1 MSEPTIEDYYVEDRT
16 FPPSADF
23 IKDAVVSD
31 QTHYEEATK
40 DYEGFWARQ
49 ARELISWDEDF
60 HTTLEWNLPYAK
72 WFLGGKLNVS
82 YNCLDR
88 HVEAGYGDRIAY
100 FWEGEPGDTREISYA
115 ELLEE
120 VSRFANVLKDLG
132 LKKGDRIA
140 IYMPMIPELPVAMLA
155 CTRIGVAHSVIFG
168 GFSPDAIV
176 DRCEDAEAKLIIT
189 ADAGYR
195 RGVPAALKINVDAAL
210 EQGASSV
217 QNVVVVNRCATE
229 VTMTGGRDLWWHELM
244 AEASPDCPVEPM
256 DSEQLLYLLYTSG
269 TTAKPKGIM
278 HTTGGYLTQVA
289 YTHKTIFDIR
299 REEDVYW
306 CAADIGW
313 VTGHSYIVYGPLTNG
328 CTSVMYEGTPDTPRP
343 EFRNGEDR
351 AEWPKDRLWDI
362 IERYGVTQLYTAPT
376 AIRTFMKW
384 GETEPK
390 SHNLTS
396 LRVLGTVG
404 EPINPEAWMWYHEHI
419 GGNNCPVVD
428 TWWQTETGG
437 HMITPLPGVTTTK
450 PGSACHP
457 IPGVFTELV
466 DDAGNPVEQGGGY
479 LTITHP
485 WPSMLRGIWGDDE
498 RYRETYWSTYENR
511 YFAGD
516 GAKIDEDGYLW
527 LLGRVDDVMNVSGHR
542 IATAEVESAL
552 VDHFAVAEAAVVGA
566 TDEITGQAIIGY
578 VILRGGNEPSESLG
592 EEIRVHVATKLG
604 PMARPKAVF
613 LVPDLPKTRSG
624 KIMRRLLRDVAEGRD
639 LGDTTTLADASV
651 VNEIRERALLDPQE
665 D

>member
-23 IKDAVVSD
+23 VKDAVVSD
-31 QTHYEEATK
+31 QTHYDEATK

-100 FWEGEPGDTREISYA
+100 FWEGEPGDTREISYS

-120 VSRFANVLKDLG
+120 VSRFANVLKELG

-168 GFSPDAIV
+168 GFSPDAII

-195 RGVPAALKINVDAAL
+195 RGVPSALKINVDAAL

-217 QNVVVVNRCATE
+217 QNVVVVNRCDTE
-229 VTMTGGRDLWWHELM
+229 VTMTAGRDLWWHELM
-244 AEASPDCPVEPM
+244 EKASPDCPVEPM

-351 AEWPKDRLWDI
+351 TEWPKR
-362 IERYGVTQLYTAPT
+362 PT
-376 AIRTFMKW
+376 M
-384 GETEPK
+384 
-390 SHNLTS
+390 
-396 LRVLGTVG
+396 
-404 EPINPEAWMWYHEHI
+404 
-419 GGNNCPVVD
+419 
-428 TWWQTETGG
+428 G
-437 HMITPLPGVTTTK
+437 H
-450 PGSACHP
+450 
-457 IPGVFTELV
+457 
-466 DDAGNPVEQGGGY
+466 Y
-479 LTITHP
+479 
-485 WPSMLRGIWGDDE
+485 
-498 RYRETYWSTYENR
+498 
-511 YFAGD
+511 
-516 GAKIDEDGYLW
+516 
-527 LLGRVDDVMNVSGHR
+527 
-542 IATAEVESAL
+542 
-552 VDHFAVAEAAVVGA
+552 
-566 TDEITGQAIIGY
+566 
-578 VILRGGNEPSESLG
+578 
-592 EEIRVHVATKLG
+592 
-604 PMARPKAVF
+604 
-613 LVPDLPKTRSG
+613 
-624 KIMRRLLRDVAEGRD
+624 
-639 LGDTTTLADASV
+639 
-651 VNEIRERALLDPQE
+651 
-665 D
+665 

>member
-1 MSEPTIEDYYVEDRT
+1 MSEPTIENYYVEDRT

-23 IKDAVVSD
+23 VASAVAGDRSD
-31 QTHYEEATK
+31 YQEAAL
-40 DYEGFWARQ
+40 DYEAFWARQ
-49 ARELISWDEDF
+49 ARELLTWDQDF
-60 HTTLEWNLPYAK
+60 HTTLEWELPYAK
-72 WFLGGKLNVS
+72 WFLGGQLNVS

-100 FWEGEPGDTREISYA
+100 FWEGEPGDTREISYTQ
-115 ELLEE
+115 LLDE
-120 VSRFANVLKDLG
+120 VSRFANVLKGLG
-132 LKKGDRIA
+132 LEKGDRVA

-168 GFSPDAIV
+168 GFSPDSIV
-176 DRCEDAEAKLIIT
+176 DRCEDAQARMVIT

-195 RGVPAALKINVDAAL
+195 RGEPSALKVNVDAAL
-210 EQGASSV
+210 DSGASCV
-217 QNVVVVNRCATE
+217 EHVVVVNRCDTE
-229 VTMTGGRDLWWHELM
+229 VTMKENRDLWWHELM
-244 AEASPDCPVEPM
+244 AEASADCPAEPM

-289 YTHKTIFDIR
+289 YTHKTVFDLNR
-299 REEDVYW
+299 DDDVYW

-343 EFRNGEDR
+343 EFRTSEDR
-351 AEWPKDRLWDI
+351 STWPKDRLWDI

-384 GETEPK
+384 GADDPEAHDL
-390 SHNLTS
+390 SS

-404 EPINPEAWMWYHEHI
+404 EPINPEAWMWYHENI
-419 GGNNCPVVD
+419 GGSTCPIVD

-437 HMITPLPGVTTTK
+437 HMISPLPGVTTTK
-450 PGSACHP
+450 PGSACHT
-457 IPGVFTELV
+457 IPGVFAEVV
-466 DDAGNPVEQGGGY
+466 DDAGQPISEGGGY

-485 WPSMLRGIWGDDE
+485 WPAMLRGIWGDPE
-498 RYRETYWSTYENR
+498 RYLETSWSTYEGR

-516 GAKIDEDGYLW
+516 GAKIDADGYLW

-552 VDHFAVAEAAVVGA
+552 VDHPAVAEAAVVGA
-566 TDEITGQAIIGY
+566 NDEVTGQAIIGY
-578 VILRGGNEPSESLG
+578 VILRGTHEASEALA
-592 EEIRVHVATKLG
+592 EEVRRHVATKLG

-639 LGDTTTLADASV
+639 LGDTTTLADAGV
-651 VNEIRERALLDPQE
+651 VAEIRDRAAADPQE

>member
-1 MSEPTIEDYYVEDRT
+1 MSEPTIENYYVEDRT

-23 IKDAVVSD
+23 VASAVAGDRSD
-31 QTHYEEATK
+31 YQEAAL
-40 DYEGFWARQ
+40 DYEAFWARQ
-49 ARELISWDEDF
+49 ARELLTWDQDF
-60 HTTLEWNLPYAK
+60 HTTLEWELPYAK
-72 WFLGGKLNVS
+72 WFLGGQLNVS

-100 FWEGEPGDTREISYA
+100 FWEGEPGDTREISYTQ
-115 ELLEE
+115 LLDE
-120 VSRFANVLKDLG
+120 VSRFANVLKGLG
-132 LKKGDRIA
+132 LEKGDRVA

-168 GFSPDAIV
+168 GFSPDSIV
-176 DRCEDAEAKLIIT
+176 DRCEDAQARMVIT

-195 RGVPAALKINVDAAL
+195 RGEPSALKVNVDAAL
-210 EQGASSV
+210 DSGASCV
-217 QNVVVVNRCATE
+217 EHVVVVNRCDTE
-229 VTMTGGRDLWWHELM
+229 VTMKENRDLWWHELM
-244 AEASPDCPVEPM
+244 AEASADCPAEPM

-289 YTHKTIFDIR
+289 YTHKTVFDLNR
-299 REEDVYW
+299 DDDVYW

-343 EFRNGEDR
+343 EFRTSEDR
-351 AEWPKDRLWDI
+351 STWPKDRLWDI

-384 GETEPK
+384 GADDPEAHDL
-390 SHNLTS
+390 SS

-404 EPINPEAWMWYHEHI
+404 EPINPEAWMWYHENI
-419 GGNNCPVVD
+419 GGSTCPIVD

-437 HMITPLPGVTTTK
+437 HMISPLPGVTTTK
-450 PGSACHP
+450 PGSACHT
-457 IPGVFTELV
+457 IPGVFAEVV
-466 DDAGNPVEQGGGY
+466 DDAGQPISEGGGY

-485 WPSMLRGIWGDDE
+485 WPAMLRGIWGDPE
-498 RYRETYWSTYENR
+498 RYLETYWSTYEGR

-516 GAKIDEDGYLW
+516 GAKIDADGYLW

-552 VDHFAVAEAAVVGA
+552 VDHPAVAEAAVVGA
-566 TDEITGQAIIGY
+566 NDEVTGQAIIGY
-578 VILRGGNEPSESLG
+578 VILRGTHEASEALA
-592 EEIRVHVATKLG
+592 EEVRRHVATKLG

-639 LGDTTTLADASV
+639 LGDTTTLADAGV
-651 VNEIRERALLDPQE
+651 VAEIRDRAAADPQE